1 MTSIDR
7 KTGVAHILI
16 SDVLYPYLDT
26 GLDLNSIY
34 SSYKHYHNWDL
45 MSRSKK
51 KKKKLLMKKNC
62 LISRGNYGNELQIL
76 AFVWGFLPEF
86 FIN

>member
-51 KKKKLLMKKNC
+51 KKNASYEKELSNIKGKL
-62 LISRGNYGNELQIL
+62 
-76 AFVWGFLPEF
+76 W
-86 FIN
+86 